1 MTFNLSF
8 NDLFTE
14 KGTLN
19 KKTMLLMNQMFSA
32 IQKYVHVIQNLNNL
46 GDTNRASNIYHQ
58 RLYFTFKMIASL
70 IQK

>member
-1 MTFNLSF
+1 
-8 NDLFTE
+8 
-14 KGTLN
+14 
-19 KKTMLLMNQMFSA
+19 MFSA

-70 IQK
+70 IKK